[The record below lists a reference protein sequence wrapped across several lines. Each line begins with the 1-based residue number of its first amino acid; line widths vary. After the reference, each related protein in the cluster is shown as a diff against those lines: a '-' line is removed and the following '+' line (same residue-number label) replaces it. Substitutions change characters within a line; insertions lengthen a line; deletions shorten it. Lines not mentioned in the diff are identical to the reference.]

1 MRLNGYISLAAF
13 ALCALVL
20 RADGPPARPDLKN
33 AKPLASCKLHDM
45 SAKRPKPEMMADA
58 VLYTP
63 PKVVDPL
70 ANYERTQLGDWPML
84 AEAPRTDPWLRV
96 VLLSRK
102 RPVVI
107 DLALLIDGKSF
118 RDKRE
123 SWVEEIVAAAKQGPE
138 PPKALPA
145 VDNKMKADAAKK
157 DSEGNKNPDA
167 EGTKP
172 TARASETASS
182 KSDKDDKDTP
192 KTDNKD
198 KKKESD
204 DTTKTA
210 KNDAKEKD
218 ADKEKKDSD
227 KKDKDK
233 KKDEDKPKP
242 YDGPLAGVES
252 REAPTMRTRL
262 ANYLATNKTP
272 VDPAEAR
279 WLIAS
284 WGAGPSVVFLDPGL
298 SWQRVGNAPL
308 ETYLDKDNDG
318 GFSREEIA
326 QAEMSLKKTDVDSND
341 VVDINEIRRV
351 EEHVPYTPPMSG
363 YPLVVVLD
371 ANTNWAAL
379 DGTMAKLYGARAK
392 DARSLATRAAD
403 VTLEVR
409 FGEHDVKAAGIS
421 VLSVGPDLSASTSA
435 VSATSDVITLDVDG
449 DYVEFLGGTSGVLA
463 EAEAAGS
470 QIAIGAVLDGN
481 PLLRLIDRDNNGRLT
496 RRQRQDLSALFAS
509 LDRDHDGSVSNAEVP
524 IPIRFALTLGP
535 HVHELL
541 ASPAPAARAMT
552 TRPAAPTAPSW
563 FTSMDKNNDGDLSRS
578 EFLGTAEQFN
588 ALDTNGDG
596 LISVAEALKLKT
608 EK

>member
-1 MRLNGYISLAAF
+1 
-13 ALCALVL
+13 
-20 RADGPPARPDLKN
+20 
-33 AKPLASCKLHDM
+33 M
-45 SAKRPKPEMMADA
+45 SPKRERPEMMADA

-63 PKVVDPL
+63 PKVLDPL
-70 ANYERTQLGDWPML
+70 VNYERTPLGDWPML
-84 AEAPRTDPWLRV
+84 AEAERTDPWLRV

-102 RPVVI
+102 RPLVI

-123 SWVEEIVAAAKQGPE
+123 SWVEEIVASAKHGPE
-138 PPKALPA
+138 PPKAKPA
-145 VDNKMKADAAKK
+145 VDKKMKANAAKDVTK
-157 DSEGNKNPDA
+157 NDEAGNKNPEE
-167 EGTKP
+167 EGTK
-172 TARASETASS
+172 TKAKASETAST
-182 KSDKDDKDTP
+182 KSDKDDKETP
-192 KTDNKD
+192 KTADKD
-198 KKKESD
+198 KKQD
-204 DTTKTA
+204 DATKTA
-210 KNDAKEKD
+210 KDDAKEKD
-218 ADKEKKDSD
+218 ADKEAKDADKD
-227 KKDKDK
+227 KKSKDK
-233 KKDEDKPKP
+233 KKDDDKDKPKP
-242 YDGPLAGVES
+242 YDGPLAGVQS
-252 REAPTMRTRL
+252 REAPTMRARL
-262 ANYLATNKTP
+262 VDYMATNKTP
-272 VDPAEAR
+272 LDPAEAR

-284 WGAGPSVVFLDPGL
+284 WGAGPSVVFLDPAL

-318 GFSREEIA
+318 GFSGEEIA
-326 QAEMSLKKTDVDSND
+326 QAETMLKKTDVDSND
-341 VVDINEIRRV
+341 VVDVNEIRRV
-351 EEHVPYTPPMSG
+351 EEHVPYTPPVSG

-379 DGTMAKLYGARAK
+379 EGTMTKLYGARSK
-392 DARSLATRAAD
+392 DAHSLATRAAD

-409 FGEHDVKAAGIS
+409 FGEHDQKAAGIS
-421 VLSVGPDLSASTSA
+421 ILSVSPELSTSTSA

-449 DYVEFLGGTSGVLA
+449 DYVEFSGGTNGVLA

-470 QIAIGAVLDGN
+470 QIAIGAVFDGN

-496 RRQRQDLSALFAS
+496 RRERQDLSALFAS

-552 TRPAAPTAPSW
+552 TRPAAPTAPAW

-578 EFLGTAEQFN
+578 EFLGTAEQFKQ
-588 ALDTNGDG
+588 LDTNGDG